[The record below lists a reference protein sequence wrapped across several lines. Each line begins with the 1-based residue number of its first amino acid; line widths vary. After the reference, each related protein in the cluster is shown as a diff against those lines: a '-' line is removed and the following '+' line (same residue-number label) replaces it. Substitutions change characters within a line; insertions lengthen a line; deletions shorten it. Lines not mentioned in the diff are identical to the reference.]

1 MRFFITV
8 LQRMAKNDNI
18 AGVLSPTT
26 TEREAF
32 GDPQQVPG
40 YRMTAH
46 SPRYHQLSS
55 ARNSAIE
62 ASLREKPPSKL
73 GHASSIFNKEPP
85 GMEMNPNFTLPGTYP
100 STISPPNGLTES
112 FKQPDNLI
120 NSQNVRRHQNSYGN
134 ELRQQSPLP
143 HFRTH
148 HHSNTI
154 SSIAS
159 LISPHPTDAFNN
171 SYGMQKPSARDI
183 APWIETDQINRPKS
197 ADMTSPGATPNF
209 SRTAQFP
216 IRSQF
221 GGPSAVNSISE
232 TNDLDPD
239 GLPPFD
245 PHGSWGGVNILTST
259 GAPSFVSG
267 ATKGGNDMVN
277 STALKL
283 ASLSTGSNDA
293 KKFHRHSLNLSMLS
307 STNGGSSLGAL
318 SPISSDL
325 RRDFGTVPV
334 RFREQDLSYDS
345 VGAIGDFSAGPAVNQ
360 QVAQPGSPLID
371 RSRPLS
377 PEHGN
382 TYNSTPMGMRSPT
395 SWGIGFS
402 FPNPPVQQQQQQ
414 SLQPAYVT
422 SPYRAKSD
430 ASTSQAKSR
439 RHKSSSSID
448 QSIKDMKQSPSK
460 LAPPPVEV
468 MPDLTLL
475 EDIGAW
481 LKSLRLHKYTDC
493 LKTLPWQE
501 LIELSDSELEARGV
515 NALGA
520 RRKMLKV
527 FEQIKEAQMSGALK
541 Q

>member
-1 MRFFITV
+1 
-8 LQRMAKNDNI
+8 MAKNDNI

-26 TEREAF
+26 TERDSF
-32 GDPQQVPG
+32 TDPQQVPG
-40 YRMTAH
+40 YRMSAH
-46 SPRYHQLSS
+46 SPRYQQLSS
-55 ARNSAIE
+55 ARNSTIE

-73 GHASSIFNKEPP
+73 GHGSSIFNKEPP

-100 STISPPNGLTES
+100 STISPPNGLTET

-120 NSQNVRRHQNSYGN
+120 NSQNARRHQNSYGN

-159 LISPHPTDAFNN
+159 LISPHPTDSFNN

-183 APWIETDQINRPKS
+183 APWIESDQINRPKS
-197 ADMTSPGATPNF
+197 ADMTSPGGTMPNF
-209 SRTAQFP
+209 SRGMQFP
-216 IRSQF
+216 MRSQF

-245 PHGSWGGVNILTST
+245 PHGWGGASALTST

-267 ATKGGNDMVN
+267 ATKGSNDMVN
-277 STALKL
+277 STAMKL
-283 ASLSTGSNDA
+283 ASLSTGTNDA

-307 STNGGSSLGAL
+307 STNDGSSLGAL

-325 RRDFGTVPV
+325 RRDFGPVPV
-334 RFREQDLSYDS
+334 RFREQQDLSYDS
-345 VGAIGDFSAGPAVNQ
+345 VGAIGDFTAGPVMNQ
-360 QVAQPGSPLID
+360 QPVAQPVSPLID

-377 PEHGN
+377 PEHGT

-414 SLQPAYVT
+414 QQQQSTYVT

-430 ASTSQAKSR
+430 ASTTQAKSR

-448 QSIKDMKQSPSK
+448 QSIKDIKQSPSK
-460 LAPPPVEV
+460 LAPAPVEA

-493 LKTLPWQE
+493 LKNLPWQE

-541 Q
+541 